1 MEILN
6 TIWTVISIFSV
17 IFTVMFVYYFI
28 KNVRAELNL
37 NKDVKKF
44 KQTVKLV
51 YIEQVDGMYRM
62 HDKFTHHYI
71 CQAPTEKE
79 LWDIADI
86 RFPNVK
92 VLTTS
97 IDAEVTKR

>member
-6 TIWTVISIFSV
+6 TIWLVISVFSV
-17 IFTVMFVYYFI
+17 IFTVMFVYYFL

-51 YIEQVDGMYRM
+51 YIEQVDGMFRM

-79 LWDIADI
+79 LWELAKPQLPNMKILTADI
-86 RFPNVK
+86 
-92 VLTTS
+92 
-97 IDAEVTKR
+97 EVTKQ

>member
-1 MEILN
+1 
-6 TIWTVISIFSV
+6 
-17 IFTVMFVYYFI
+17 MFVYYFL

-37 NKDVKKF
+37 NKDIKKF

-51 YIEQVDGMYRM
+51 YIEQVDGMFRM

-79 LWDIADI
+79 LWDIADV

-92 VLTTS
+92 VLSTS
-97 IDAEVTKR
+97 ISAEVTKL

>member
-37 NKDVKKF
+37 NKDVSKF
-44 KQTVKLV
+44 KQTIKLV

-79 LWDIADI
+79 LWDIADT

-97 IDAEVTKR
+97 ISTEVTKQ

>member
-17 IFTVMFVYYFI
+17 VFTVMFVYYFI
-28 KNVRAELNL
+28 KNVYVELTL
-37 NKDVKKF
+37 AKDVDKF
-44 KQTVKLV
+44 KKTVKLV
-51 YIEQVDGMYRM
+51 YVEQIDGMFRM
-62 HDKFTHHYI
+62 HDKFTHQYI

-97 IDAEVTKR
+97 ISAEVTKQ

>member
-1 MEILN
+1 MEILH

-17 IFTVMFVYYFI
+17 VFTVMFVYYFI
-28 KNVRAELNL
+28 KNVYVELNL

-97 IDAEVTKR
+97 ISTEVTKQ

>member
-1 MEILN
+1 
-6 TIWTVISIFSV
+6 
-17 IFTVMFVYYFI
+17 MFIYYFI
-28 KNVRAELNL
+28 KNVYIELTL
-37 NKDVKKF
+37 AKDVNKF

-51 YIEQVDGMYRM
+51 YVEQIGNMWHM

-79 LWDIADI
+79 LWDIANAK
-86 RFPNVK
+86 FPNVK

-97 IDAEVTKR
+97 ISTEVIKQ

>member
-17 IFTVMFVYYFI
+17 IFTVMFVYYFL

-37 NKDVKKF
+37 NEDVKKF

-51 YIEQVDGMYRM
+51 YIEQVDGMFRM

-92 VLTTS
+92 VLSTS
-97 IDAEVTKR
+97 ISTEATKL

>member
-1 MEILN
+1 MEILY
-6 TIWTVISIFSV
+6 TIWIVYSIV
-17 IFTVMFVYYFI
+17 CVLFTTFFLI
-28 KNVRAELNL
+28 NL
-37 NKDVKKF
+37 IRNIRKEINLIEDVNKF
-44 KQTVKLV
+44 KKTVKLV
-51 YIEQVDGMYRM
+51 YVEQIDGMFRM
-62 HDKFTHHYI
+62 HDKFTHQYI

-97 IDAEVTKR
+97 ISTEVTKQ

>member
-1 MEILN
+1 MEILH
-6 TIWTVISIFSV
+6 TIWTVISVISV
-17 IFTVMFVYYFI
+17 IFTVMFIYYFI
-28 KNVRAELNL
+28 KNVYVELTL
-37 NKDVKKF
+37 AKDVDKF
-44 KQTVKLV
+44 KQTIKLV
-51 YIEQVDGMYRM
+51 YVEQVDGMFRM

-79 LWDIADI
+79 LWDIVDT

-97 IDAEVTKR
+97 ISAEVTKQ

>member
-1 MEILN
+1 MEILH

-28 KNVRAELNL
+28 KNVYVELTL
-37 NKDVKKF
+37 AKDVDKF
-44 KQTVKLV
+44 KQTIKLV
-51 YIEQVDGMYRM
+51 YVEQVDGMYRM

-97 IDAEVTKR
+97 IGAEVTEQ

>member
-6 TIWTVISIFSV
+6 TIWLVISVFSV
-17 IFTVMFVYYFI
+17 IFTVMFVYYFL

-37 NKDVKKF
+37 NEDVKKF

-79 LWDIADI
+79 LWDIADTK
-86 RFPNVK
+86 FPNVK

-97 IDAEVTKR
+97 ISTEVSKQ

>member
-1 MEILN
+1 MEILY
-6 TIWTVISIFSV
+6 TIWNVISIISV

-28 KNVRAELNL
+28 KNVYVELTL
-37 NKDVKKF
+37 AKDVDKF
-44 KQTVKLV
+44 KKTVKLV
-51 YIEQVDGMYRM
+51 YVEQVDGMFRM

-92 VLTTS
+92 VLSTS
-97 IDAEVTKR
+97 ISTEVTEL

>member
-1 MEILN
+1 MEILH
-6 TIWTVISIFSV
+6 TIWNVISIFSV

-28 KNVRAELNL
+28 KNVYVELTL
-37 NKDVKKF
+37 AKDVDKF
-44 KQTVKLV
+44 KQTIKLV

-71 CQAPTEKE
+71 CQASTEKE

-97 IDAEVTKR
+97 ISAEVTKQ